1 MRGHQKV
8 QRAEQLKASL
18 QDFHERVIPL
28 HGIAQPENM
37 LAFVAQLIDSLH
49 RVEYVY
55 TFRQR
60 PISPDRINPQ
70 SPIFDPIRAA
80 VLVSRTQPEEAFWL
94 VFLAT
99 HCGPNIRTKWRLASE
114 LYGAWEAAPWSW
126 DRVSAAPQDYVD
138 WIDHYHERFQ
148 GKFGNHRKYESL
160 KPGPKGTSTVV
171 KSYIEWINGYGSHV
185 AMVAQAQAQAQGNPR
200 RAFGLLY
207 EQMEPVLRF
216 GRTGKFDY
224 LTMLGKVGL
233 ATIDADST
241 YINEA
246 TGPKR
251 GARLLFDGR
260 IDSHTN
266 ARTLESQVHLLE
278 RHLGVG
284 MQVMEDATCNWQKSP
299 SLYQPFRG

>member
-1 MRGHQKV
+1 MRGKQKV
-8 QRAEQLKASL
+8 QRAEQLRTSL
-18 QDFHERVIPL
+18 QDFHERVMPL

-37 LAFVAQLIDSLH
+37 LAFVAQIIDSLH
-49 RVEYVY
+49 RIEYVQ
-55 TFRQR
+55 TIRRR
-60 PISPDRINPQ
+60 PISANRINPH
-70 SPIFDPIRAA
+70 SPFFDPIRAA
-80 VLVSRTQPEEAFWL
+80 VLISRDQPEEAFWL

-99 HCGPNIRTKWRLASE
+99 HCGPNIRTNWLLASE
-114 LYGAWEAAPWSW
+114 LYGAWEAKSWSW
-126 DRVSAAPQDYVD
+126 ARVLADPQNYAN
-138 WIDHYHERFQ
+138 WIDHYHDRFQ

-160 KPGPKGTSTVV
+160 KPGPKGTSAVV
-171 KSYIEWINGYGSHV
+171 RSYVEWIKGYGSHV
-185 AMVAQAQAQAQGNPR
+185 DMVAQAQAQAQGSPR

-207 EQMEPVLRF
+207 EQMESVQRF

-233 ATIDADST
+233 ANIDADST
-241 YINEA
+241 YINDA

-266 ARTLESQVHLLE
+266 ARTLEGQVHLLE